1 MKAVNLF
8 VAPIIAMAA
17 TVAMAGTAYT
27 ATPSLSQEVSRATSQ
42 AKHEGFG
49 VLKAVNPEG
58 NKVQIAHEAIPSLQ
72 WPAMTMWFS
81 LRGPLPKGVEAGDS
95 VLFELDQN
103 RSNEWVI
110 TRIELK
116 R

>member
-1 MKAVNLF
+1 MKTINLF
-8 VAPIIAMAA
+8 VAQIIAMAA
-17 TVAMAGTAYT
+17 TVAMAGTVYA
-27 ATPSLSQEVSRATSQ
+27 ATPLLSQEVQRTASQ
-42 AKHEGFG
+42 AKHEGSG

-72 WPAMTMWFS
+72 WPAMTMWFT
-81 LRGPLPKGVEAGDS
+81 LRGPLPNGVEAGDS
-95 VLFELDQN
+95 VHFELDQN

-110 TRIELK
+110 TRIEHK